1 MSGTTIFCDYY
12 ELPKFDFFLKISRTP
27 KDLIKLLLKDR
38 GGVWASFQIYSDSK
52 ELAKTLN
59 LEIADNEFLNFN
71 GGFVHKCG

>member
-27 KDLIKLLLKDR
+27 EDLIKLLLKDR
-38 GGVWASFQIYSDSK
+38 GGVWASFQVLSDSK

-59 LEIADNEFLNFN
+59 LDISDNEFLNFN
-71 GGFVHKCG
+71 C